1 MASKNLYLN
10 IIFRSCLITI
20 WAVLAGWLVFHK
32 QFYLWSIVPF
42 ALIVFS
48 TIKLIQYL
56 NRTNK
61 QIAFFFEAIRNDDL
75 SLSFSEDTQNE
86 IINELHQSLN
96 QLNRYIKK
104 VKVEQKQQEQ
114 YYQAIL
120 EYVPIGVISFNEKG
134 TIFIA
139 NNSAKKLLNYEHL
152 SHIRQFDRIDHQLYS
167 VLKEIQPGDQRLVK
181 LRVGNKDI
189 QLSLKSTQFKT
200 TDELFQLLT
209 IQDIKSEIEQTELE
223 SWIKL
228 IRVLTHEIM
237 NTIAPITSLSETILG
252 YYKNEEVDQCSEKTI
267 KSTIKGLEI
276 INDRG
281 KGLMRF
287 VDSYRKLTRLPKP
300 NKKTICVS
308 DLFGKIIPLMTNN
321 SDVEIEIKSIVQ
333 PPDLEILADEEQIS
347 QVIINLCKNSIEALK
362 NSKKGKIILQGMVVD
377 SGKSQLIISDN
388 GVGIAEENMD
398 KIFIPFFTT
407 KESGSGVGLSL
418 SRQIMQLHGGSLTAR
433 STLGEVTLMIMT
445 F

>member
-20 WAVLAGWLVFHK
+20 WAVLAGWLVFHE

-42 ALIVFS
+42 SLIVIS

-61 QIAFFFEAIRNDDL
+61 QIAFFFEAVRNDDL
-75 SLSFSEDTQNE
+75 SLSFPEDTGNK
-86 IINELHQSLN
+86 ILNELNQNLN
-96 QLNRYIKK
+96 QLNSYIKK
-104 VKVEQKQQEQ
+104 VKIEQKQQEQ

-120 EYVPIGVISFNEKG
+120 EYVPIGVISFNKNG

-139 NNSAKKLLNYEHL
+139 NASAKKLLNYEHL
-152 SHIRQFDRIDHQLYS
+152 SHIRQLDRIDRRLYS
-167 VLKEIQPGDQRLVK
+167 ILKEIQSGDQRLVK
-181 LRVGNKDI
+181 VRVGNKDI

-209 IQDIKSEIEQTELE
+209 IQDIKTEIEQTELE

-267 KSTIKGLEI
+267 TGTIKGLEI

-287 VDSYRKLTRLPKP
+287 VDSYRKLTRLPNP
-300 NKKTICVS
+300 NKKTIRVS

-333 PPDLEILADEEQIS
+333 PQDLEILADEEQIS
-347 QVIINLCKNSIEALK
+347 QVVINLCKNSIEALK
-362 NSKKGKIILQGMVVD
+362 NSEKGKIILQAMVVD

-388 GVGIAEENMD
+388 GAGIAEENMD

-433 STLGEVTLMIMT
+433 SNPGEVTSMIMT